1 MKKAMQLLDNLIK
14 LNTLDAKFVANIHD
28 EWQIQVKESQAE
40 AVGTLGVESIVKAGE
55 YFNMRC
61 PLNGEYKIGESWYET
76 H

>member
-1 MKKAMQLLDNLIK
+1 MKKAMQILNDLIK

-40 AVGTLGVESIVKAGE
+40 AVGILGVEAIVKAGE
-55 YFNMRC
+55 HFKMRC
-61 PLNGEYKIGESWYET
+61 PLDGEFKIGESWYET